1 MGHDKLRKFAEN
13 ETFSCLLQPS
23 AQELLADGYFNLRDH
38 AVKGH
43 WDRFFDSLAGAGS
56 PLQDFA
62 LRAHP
67 SQPDGWAPPV
77 HEATGGH
84 GPAGETLPPPGQESK
99 IDDIDFCS
107 RIAAVAGARTDIVL
121 ELGCGKGEY
130 TIALAERHPERDYI
144 GVDIKGARLWKGAK
158 YATEHR
164 LPNVAFLRTRVE
176 FITAFFAPG
185 EVSEVWLTFS
195 DPQFRSENSRL
206 SSPLFLER
214 YRSFMKPGGVVHL
227 KTDSRFLHEYTR
239 AVCELN
245 GLRILAC
252 TIDLY
257 GMSPGDKAAPAVPPE
272 DRSHPRLRKREG
284 PTSEK
289 SASADRPGPGTL
301 HAKSERDLRAAGG
314 SGDMPPYSM
323 GWGPAQPDVCGRGLP
338 VGSPAEIPEEVR
350 SVQTF
355 YEKLFLEQ
363 GYPITYLSFV
373 IDHDGPYRS
382 PVEAGTFDT
391 DYWRS
396 VEGPRLLFGHDSAET
411 RRQKLKEAAARDE

>member
-23 AQELLADGYFNLRDH
+23 AQELLADGYFHLRDH

-43 WDRFFDSLAGAGS
+43 WDRFFDS
-56 PLQDFA
+56 
-62 LRAHP
+62 
-67 SQPDGWAPPV
+67 
-77 HEATGGH
+77 
-84 GPAGETLPPPGQESK
+84 
-99 IDDIDFCS
+99 CS
-107 RIAAVAGARTDIVL
+107 RIAAVAGDGPDRDSDYPAIPLEGAQGVMADLPEAGSRTDIVL

-130 TIALAERHPERDYI
+130 TIALAERNPERDYI

-252 TIDLY
+252 TTDLY
-257 GMSPGDKAAPAVPPE
+257 YGGMSPEPPAA
-272 DRSHPRLRKREG
+272 L
-284 PTSEK
+284 K
-289 SASADRPGPGTL
+289 SLSDFAKCKVPGPGRS
-301 HAKSERDLRAAGG
+301 ADADLSSAGG
-314 SGDMPPYSM
+314 DCL
-323 GWGPAQPDVCGRGLP
+323 PAC
-338 VGSPAEIPEEVR
+338 SPAEIPEEVR

-411 RRQKLKEAAARDE
+411 RRQKLKLRDE